1 LTHNPKF
8 LGLQLNV
15 HLAYVAGTVVKQL
28 THNPKFQ
35 GSKVKI
41 HLAYVAGTV
50 VE

>member
-1 LTHNPKF
+1 
-8 LGLQLNV
+8 
-15 HLAYVAGTVVKQL
+15 VVKQL

-50 VE
+50 VEWLTHNPKFQGLHLNVNLALV